1 MMDDRTGKSPAT
13 LYHYSTG
20 HGDLAMGRR
29 CLIMGIVN
37 VTPDSFS
44 DGGQFD
50 STLAAA
56 NHAMQLIDD
65 GADVLDIGGEST
77 RPGAESVS
85 AAEQIE
91 RVAPVIAAI
100 RQQRQDVPISVDTR
114 SAAVAASA
122 LDAGADIVNDVS
134 GMRDDA
140 EMPALLARTG
150 VPFIVMHMQGT
161 PATMQ
166 AAPQY
171 GDVVAE
177 VSDFFEARADEF
189 AAAGVT
195 VEGRMIVDPGVGFGK
210 TFEHNLALL
219 RSAARLSRRFPVLVG
234 ASRKR
239 FLGEILNEP
248 DPARRVF
255 GTAATVAQAALTGV
269 HLVRVHDVKAMRQ
282 VADVLA
288 AIYGQG
294 D

>member
-1 MMDDRTGKSPAT
+1 MDDRTGKSPAT

-44 DGGQFD
+44 DGGQFN

-56 NHAMQLIDD
+56 NHAIQLIDD

-77 RPGAESVS
+77 RPGAEPVC

-100 RQQRQDVPISVDTR
+100 RQQRRDVPISVDTR
-114 SAAVAASA
+114 SAEVAAAA
-122 LDAGADIVNDVS
+122 LEAGADIVNDVS

-140 EMPALLARTG
+140 DMPALLAQTG

-177 VSDFFEARADEF
+177 VSEFFEARADEL

-248 DPARRVF
+248 DPTRRVF

-282 VADVLA
+282 VADVMA